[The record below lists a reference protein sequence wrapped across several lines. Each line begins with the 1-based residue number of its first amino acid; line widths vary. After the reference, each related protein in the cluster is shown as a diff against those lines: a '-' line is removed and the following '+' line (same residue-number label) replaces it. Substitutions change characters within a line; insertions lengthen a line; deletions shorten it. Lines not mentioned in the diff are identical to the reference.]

1 VKPGLF
7 AELRRRNVIRAAVL
21 YAGAVWALAQGIA
34 QLGPAFGMPDWGTRW
49 FVIAGVIGF
58 PFWIA
63 FAWFF
68 EFTPEGIKRERDVE
82 PGESI
87 TPHTGR
93 KLDFAIIGVL
103 AVAVVLLLTNTFVW
117 HKGAGLT
124 ADADS
129 VPIAEHSIAVL
140 PFVNMSSD
148 KEQGYFSDGISE
160 ELLNLLAKIPQL
172 QVTART
178 SSFAFKSKEISIP
191 EIARALRVASVLE
204 GSVRKSGDK
213 VRITAQL
220 IRASDGSHLWS
231 DTYDRTLDDIFKIQ
245 DEIAVAVVDQLKI
258 KLLGAPPTV
267 TPVDPKAYPL
277 LLQAQVLLDQ
287 GSAAARTQ
295 SIALYQQAL
304 AIAPR
309 EARAWSG
316 LARAYINQGLTGE
329 RPAAECIRLVRQ
341 AAQNALETDP
351 GDALALAQ
359 LGRVA
364 ADFEFDLPAAAR
376 YYQRALETDPGNLLV
391 LNPVGAML
399 MSIGRLDESRK
410 VHEYRTARDPANP
423 LAYNNLGNLRLVSR
437 QWSDAVAA
445 WQTALRLSPQ
455 FAGAPG
461 GIGIAMALG
470 KLDLPGAPAECAAD
484 IDESSRLQCSVVA
497 LHALGRSGDADAA
510 LRALVD
516 KYGADQP
523 EVIGTTY
530 AYRGDTDRAFEWLDK
545 AAAIHDPNVSG
556 VLTDPLCESLHDDPR
571 WMPFLR
577 KIGYAPEQLAK
588 IELKVTLPNVEGST
602 ANGSGNQ

>member
-7 AELRRRNVIRAAVL
+7 AELRRRNVIRAALL

-68 EFTPEGIKRERDVE
+68 EFTPEGIKREREVE
-82 PGESI
+82 PHESI
-87 TPHTGR
+87 THHTGR

-117 HKGAGLT
+117 HKGAGLS

-129 VPIAEHSIAVL
+129 APIAEHSIAVL

-148 KEQGYFSDGISE
+148 KEQEYFSDGISE

-178 SSFAFKSKEISIP
+178 SSFTFKGKEISIP

-258 KLLGAPPTV
+258 QLLGATPTV

-295 SIALYQQAL
+295 SVALYQQVL
-304 AIAPR
+304 AIAPH

-316 LARAYINQGLTGE
+316 IGRAYINQGLTGE
-329 RPAAECIRLVRQ
+329 RSAAESIRLVRE

-351 GDALALAQ
+351 RDALALAQ

-364 ADFEFDLPAAAR
+364 ADFEFDLLGAAR
-376 YYQRALETDPGNLLV
+376 YYQRALDAGQGNLLV

-399 MSIGRLDESRK
+399 MSIDRLDESRK

-423 LAYNNLGNLRLVSR
+423 LAYNNLGNVLFVSR
-437 QWSDAVAA
+437 HWNEAIAA
-445 WQTALRLSPQ
+445 WRTALRLSPQ
-455 FAGAPG
+455 FAGVHG
-461 GIGIAMALG
+461 SIGTAMVLG
-470 KLDLPGAPAECAAD
+470 KLDAAGAPAECAAD
-484 IDESSRLQCSVVA
+484 IDESARLQCTAVV

-510 LRALVD
+510 LKALVD
-516 KYGADQP
+516 KYASDQP
-523 EVIGTTY
+523 EAIGATY
-530 AYRGDTDRAFEWLDK
+530 AFRGDPDRAFEWLDK

-577 KIGYAPEQLAK
+577 KIGYAQEQLAK
-588 IELKVTLPNVEGST
+588 IELKVTLPNVEGGT
-602 ANGSGNQ
+602 ANGSAHQ